1 MLSEEWSR
9 ADQVFFGRF
18 LFNWLWRYFR
28 CSFPDFILSENLHI
42 NLCEMLTVVV
52 ALKAWGSNF
61 SGKKIIINCD
71 NLVTVRDKDTGAS
84 RNKFVQSCLRE
95 ICFIAA
101 INNFDIK
108 CRHISGSENRIPD
121 LLSRW
126 NLHGKFEQ
134 EFLDRTRNMVICRDL
149 FPSVYFHFSCVW

>member
-1 MLSEEWSR
+1 MN
-9 ADQVFFGRF
+9 G
-18 LFNWLWRYFR
+18 RYFR

-52 ALKAWGSNF
+52 ALKVWGSNF
-61 SGKKIIINCD
+61 SGKKIVINCD
-71 NLVTVRDKDTGAS
+71 NLVTVRVINTGPS
-84 RNKFVQSCLRE
+84 RNQFLQSCLRE

-108 CRHISGSENRIPD
+108 VSHISGSENRIPD

-126 NLHGKFEQ
+126 DLHGKFEQ

-149 FPSVYFHFSCVW
+149 MPSVYFRFS